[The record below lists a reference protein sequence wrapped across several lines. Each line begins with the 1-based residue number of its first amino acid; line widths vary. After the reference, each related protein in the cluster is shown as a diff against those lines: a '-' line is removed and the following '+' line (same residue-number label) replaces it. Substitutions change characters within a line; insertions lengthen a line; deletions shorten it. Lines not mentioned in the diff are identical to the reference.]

1 MIVLD
6 TNYILRF
13 LIKDNEEMYYKARNS
28 IKNNDCFIDN
38 EVLAEVI
45 FVLLKVYKTSKNNIR
60 ISLEKFLSLPNIILN
75 SKVTILKAL
84 EIFDEKNLDFVDA
97 ILCAKSKKYEVKTFD
112 KKLNKCIK
120 DANAWQHIREKWT
133 NTMSFS
139 KIILLSW

>member
-13 LIKDNEEMYYKARNS
+13 LIKDNEEMYHEARNA

-45 FVLLKVYKTSKNNIR
+45 FVLLKVYKTSKDDIR
-60 ISLEKFLSLPNIILN
+60 TSLEKFLSLPNIILN

-120 DANAWQHIREKWT
+120 DAKA
-133 NTMSFS
+133 
-139 KIILLSW
+139 

>member
-1 MIVLD
+1 MIILD

-13 LIKDNEEMYYKARNS
+13 LIKDNEEMYYEARNV

-97 ILCAKSKKYEVKTFD
+97 ILCAKSEKYEVKTFD
-112 KKLNKCIK
+112 KKLNKCIR
-120 DANAWQHIREKWT
+120 DAKA
-133 NTMSFS
+133 
-139 KIILLSW
+139 

>member
-13 LIKDNEEMYYKARNS
+13 LIKDNEEMYYKARNA
-28 IKNNDCFIDN
+28 IKNNECFIDN
-38 EVLAEVI
+38 EVLAEVV
-45 FVLLKVYKTSKNNIR
+45 FVLLKVYKISKNNIR

-97 ILCAKSKKYEVKTFD
+97 ILCAKSEKYEVKTFD
-112 KKLNKCIK
+112 KKLNKCIR
-120 DANAWQHIREKWT
+120 DAKA
-133 NTMSFS
+133 
-139 KIILLSW
+139 

>member
-13 LIKDNEEMYYKARNS
+13 LIKDNEEMYYESRNV

-38 EVLAEVI
+38 EVLAEVV
-45 FVLLKVYKTSKNNIR
+45 FVLLKVYKISKNNIR

-97 ILCAKSKKYEVKTFD
+97 ILCAKSEKYEVKTFD
-112 KKLNKCIK
+112 KKLNKCIR
-120 DANAWQHIREKWT
+120 DAKA
-133 NTMSFS
+133 
-139 KIILLSW
+139 